1 MRTFLLNSSN
11 HFYCRIHI
19 AAKIIR
25 MVANTLVDV
34 WPAVF
39 FPVALIL
46 TTVKKV
52 FQKLKTRK
60 LI

>member
-1 MRTFLLNSSN
+1 
-11 HFYCRIHI
+11 
-19 AAKIIR
+19 

-46 TTVKKV
+46 TTVKK
-52 FQKLKTRK
+52 FFFKKKLKK
-60 LI
+60 